1 MARQRMEEQKVKPKK
16 VFRDDKWRIY
26 AHGPERRI
34 K

>member
-16 VFRDDKWRIY
+16 VFRDGKWRIY
-26 AHGPERRI
+26 AHGPERRT